1 MNDRFVD
8 LIDEGYDVALRI
20 GDLRD
25 SSLVARR
32 LAPCWSVLC
41 ASPAYLDRRGRPAR
55 PEDLAAHDCLIYANT
70 VTPREWTLIGARG
83 PQAVTVK
90 GPLLANNGD
99 VLCAA
104 AVGGTRSE
112 EGRVGKECG
121 RTCRTRWS
129 PDH

>member
-1 MNDRFVD
+1 MSFGFLHLSGAIPAFHDRFPQITAEAVMNDRFVD

-55 PEDLAAHDCLIYANT
+55 PGALRSDAHN
-70 VTPREWTLIGARG
+70 
-83 PQAVTVK
+83 
-90 GPLLANNGD
+90 
-99 VLCAA
+99 
-104 AVGGTRSE
+104 SE
-112 EGRVGKECG
+112 TQSLMRI
-121 RTCRTRWS
+121 S
-129 PDH
+129 